1 MEALSF
7 FVDDGVEAGS
17 VVVVAGAVVAELVV
31 AGAVVGVVAVGT
43 VVAGMS
49 PVSSSISA
57 TVNVPV
63 FAFLG
68 SREYPPGLLQARQV
82 VKLKLCL
89 VVLVHDPKNCDRCWC
104 GS

>member
-57 TVNVPV
+57 TVNVPA
-63 FAFLG
+63 FAFSKTSAETVIGPDGGNGTAKLAD
-68 SREYPPGLLQARQV
+68 PPV
-82 VKLKLCL
+82 
-89 VVLVHDPKNCDRCWC
+89 
-104 GS
+104 